1 MEVVRE
7 FIDAKRLMSIIP
19 LPEALRNRKLEIII
33 LPADEKKRVQ
43 KNEAEISNIV
53 DSLIGCVPDDG
64 MDLSEY
70 RAERLAK
77 YESID

>member
-7 FIDAKRLMSIIP
+7 FIDAKRLMSVIP
-19 LPEALRNRKLEIII
+19 LPEALRNQKLEIII
-33 LPADEKKRVQ
+33 LPADEKKKAS
-43 KNEAEISNIV
+43 KNKSEIANIV
-53 DSLIGCVPDDG
+53 DSLIGCVPDNG

-70 RAERLAK
+70 RAERLKK